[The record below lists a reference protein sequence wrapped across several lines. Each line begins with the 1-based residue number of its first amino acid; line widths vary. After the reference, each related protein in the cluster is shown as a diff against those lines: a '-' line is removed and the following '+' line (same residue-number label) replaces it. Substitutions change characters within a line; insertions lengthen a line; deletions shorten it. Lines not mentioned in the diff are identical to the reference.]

1 VRVPILI
8 LVALISGSASAET
21 FDRIPDLAQLVKNPI
36 RGTYLL
42 ACSKNVD
49 AAVLAGFE
57 ELRIPGGSIKLSGFS
72 SFTLVVMINPGK
84 PSDKIASNILIDLC
98 IESDTNYTIVSK
110 GSVTIPRTVDAGDT
124 GWVLSGERSAIP
136 QKTRPL

>member
-1 VRVPILI
+1 MVL
-8 LVALISGSASAET
+8 LSGIANAKT

-49 AAVLAGFE
+49 AAILAGFE
-57 ELRIPGGSIKLSGFS
+57 EIRIPGGSIKLSGFS
-72 SFTLVVMINPGK
+72 SLTLVVMVNPGK

-98 IESDTNYTIVSK
+98 IENDTDYTIVSK
-110 GSVTIPRTVDAGDT
+110 GSVQMLRDT
-124 GWVLSGERSAIP
+124 DPDNIMGTSKRSAIP
-136 QKTRPL
+136 QKTRP